1 MGSCRSCKI
10 APMYQNRKYLKW
22 QDNNPDPLL
31 QRQWNTLFM
40 NLYNKVK
47 QKDSFD
53 VRYKFLH
60 FAQST
65 AIKLDTNCPRCGE
78 QEDPHEHW
86 LFSPIFAEYP
96 YIPSIYNT
104 KSLHQLFTSTR
115 CNRLSSDTF
124 IARTW

>member
-1 MGSCRSCKI
+1 
-10 APMYQNRKYLKW
+10 MYQNRKYLKW

-65 AIKLDTNCPRCGE
+65 AIKQDTNCSRCGE
-78 QEDPHEHW
+78 QEDPHEH
-86 LFSPIFAEYP
+86 
-96 YIPSIYNT
+96 
-104 KSLHQLFTSTR
+104 
-115 CNRLSSDTF
+115 
-124 IARTW
+124 